1 MTEVVV
7 LEMNAVYYCILIV
20 SLLSKQTIQAVVV
33 TITSSYYSA
42 FYSEVQYLKVTLTVQ
57 YSWKLGSSL
66 IVFGSFFKV
75 KFSIDSSDIH
85 IA

>member
-42 FYSEVQYLKVTLTVQ
+42 FYSEVQFLKVTNCPIFLEIGFIFKS
-57 YSWKLGSSL
+57 YLAHSL
-66 IVFGSFFKV
+66 ESN
-75 KFSIDSSDIH
+75 SL
-85 IA
+85 